1 MDDGETFDFMNGC
14 HLYRHFS
21 YNNLILKNTNINQNG
36 NSPEI
41 FKDSIISEV
50 VVFFKGKMNVIS
62 GLSLKIINEFGVKV

>member
-1 MDDGETFDFMNGC
+1 MDDGETFDYMKGS

-21 YNNLILKNTNINQNG
+21 YNNGILKNTNINQNG

-50 VVFFKGKMNVIS
+50 VVFCKRKMNVIS
-62 GLSLKIINEFGVKV
+62 GLSL